1 MKKKILILGGSSD
14 IGQELVRKLLIKNI
28 YDVNLHYHSNKKIIK
43 NLKYKCN
50 LIKADLSNLNSKNV
64 SKKFGNNYDI
74 IINLVG
80 YLNNQP
86 FKNFK
91 VKEFYKTIN
100 INSLIPLLVIRNSLN
115 HMKKKKFGRIINTS
129 SIGVKFGGGENTYS
143 YSLSKHINEF
153 IPSYI
158 RKLSNKNILYNCLRI
173 GVVDTKLHKKI
184 KNKDVTKR
192 VNLIPVKRMA
202 KTKEIS
208 DFIVYLINENNFINN
223 EVINIAGGE

>member
-14 IGQELVRKLLIKNI
+14 IGQEIARKLLIKNI
-28 YDVNLHYHSNKKIIK
+28 YDVNLHYNSNKKIIK
-43 NLKYKCN
+43 NYKNKCN
-50 LIKADLSNLNSKNV
+50 LIKADLSNINSKSV
-64 SKKFGNNYDI
+64 LKKFDKNYDI

-80 YLNNQP
+80 YLDNQL
-86 FKNFK
+86 FENFK
-91 VKEFYKTIN
+91 VEEFYKTIN
-100 INSLIPLLVIRNSLN
+100 INSLIPLLIIRNSLK
-115 HMKKKKFGRIINTS
+115 HMKKNKFGRVINTS
-129 SIGVKFGGGENTYS
+129 SIGVKFGGGEKTYL

-184 KNKDVTKR
+184 KNKNIAKR
-192 VNLIPVKRMA
+192 INLIPVKRMA

-208 DFIVYLINENNFINN
+208 DFIVYLVNENSFINN
-223 EVINIAGGE
+223 DVINITGGE